1 MIKST
6 FVAKL
11 FATLLFIGI
20 YSFIF
25 FITTK
30 DKESRINLLLEQQI
44 TTLKRSCNALRD
56 RYNTI
61 SKLINHEILDNAQN
75 LELLYNAKFATN
87 EEKTRYRDAL
97 YEQIKPHFHHFQEIG
112 IETVLFAFWDNKAFL
127 RVHDP
132 KKFDDTLEKDDSA
145 AYVNSTK
152 EEMKGFDIK
161 NLSYKYTTPLY
172 HKQTYLGVFSIGF
185 SSSSMQKNITK
196 LDHEDT

>member
-11 FATLLFIGI
+11 FATLLFLTI
-20 YSFIF
+20 YLFIF

-44 TTLKRSCNALRD
+44 TTLKHSCNALKD
-56 RYNTI
+56 RYDTI
-61 SKLINHEILDNAQN
+61 SKIIINNEILGNTQN
-75 LELLYNAKFATN
+75 LELFYNAKFANN

-127 RVHDP
+127 
-132 KKFDDTLEKDDSA
+132 
-145 AYVNSTK
+145 
-152 EEMKGFDIK
+152 
-161 NLSYKYTTPLY
+161 
-172 HKQTYLGVFSIGF
+172 
-185 SSSSMQKNITK
+185 
-196 LDHEDT
+196 